1 MYQFLILRMIDCVPI
16 MVVCI
21 PDILLSNRR
30 FPQIIRTFS
39 NDLRSWV
46 VSGRGK
52 SWERK
57 QLSYKR
63 KI

>member
-1 MYQFLILRMIDCVPI
+1 MINCVPI
-16 MVVCI
+16 LVVCI
-21 PDILLSNRR
+21 PDILFFNRR

-52 SWERK
+52 SCRRK

-63 KI
+63 RI